1 MFDTLKDYSIV
12 YSFDRTGYQRHAR
25 QFSEI
30 DDALLASKRVL
41 ITGGTSGI
49 GAALTQRLVDT
60 GAEVW
65 VTGRDK
71 NKFDDSGLAERGV
84 KFIALDMTRF
94 DQVLSQP
101 LPELDALVCNAGGMP
116 DQLSLVED
124 RYDVIFASQ
133 VVGHYLLIR
142 RCMEQSLLPRGAPI
156 HLTASGGMYLQKLEL
171 GDLCWQQHRYDK
183 VKSYANAKRAQVIL
197 NQELARQYPQ
207 YTFSASHP
215 GWVGTDALR
224 EALPGFSRKMGDR
237 LRSSEEGADTMY
249 WCLAEGGRLPAG
261 EFWFDRKARKVYPF
275 FWTRESAQT
284 RQSLLDLCEDAW
296 HRHYPAGG

>member
-25 QFSEI
+25 LFSEI

-49 GAALTQRLVDT
+49 GAALAQRLADA

-65 VTGRDK
+65 VTGRGKD
-71 NKFDDSGLAERGV
+71 KFDDSGLAERGV
-84 KFIALDMTRF
+84 TFIELDMTRF

-116 DQLSLVED
+116 DQLMLVED

-142 RCMEQSLLPRGAPI
+142 RCIEQSLLPRGAPI
-156 HLTASGGMYLQKLEL
+156 HLTASGGMYLRKLEL

-197 NQELARQYPQ
+197 NQALARQYPQ

-237 LRSSEEGADTMY
+237 LRTSEEGADTMY
-249 WCLAEGGRLPAG
+249 WCLAEGVRLPAG
-261 EFWFDRKARKVYPF
+261 EFWFDRKARKVSPF
-275 FWTRESAQT
+275 CWTRESAET

-296 HRHYPAGG
+296 HRHYPTGG

>member
-1 MFDTLKDYSIV
+1 MFDTLKDYSII

-25 QFSEI
+25 QFSAI
-30 DDALLASKRVL
+30 DDAKLASQRVL

-49 GAALTQRLVDT
+49 GAALAQRLA
-60 GAEVW
+60 GAGASVW
-65 VTGRDK
+65 VTGRGQE
-71 NKFDDSGLAERGV
+71 KFDDSGLAELGV
-84 KFIALDMTRF
+84 QFIELDMTRF
-94 DQVLSQP
+94 DQVLTQP
-101 LPELDALVCNAGGMP
+101 LPKLDALVCNAGGMP
-116 DQLSLVED
+116 DKLMLVDD

-142 RCMEQSLLPRGAPI
+142 RCIEQSLLPVGAPV

-171 GDLCWQQHRYDK
+171 GDLRWQERRYDK

-197 NQELARQYPQ
+197 NQELARQFPD

-215 GWVGTDALR
+215 GWVGTAALR

-237 LRSSEEGADTMY
+237 LRTSEEGADTIY
-249 WCLAEGGRLPAG
+249 WCLAEGRNLPAG
-261 EFWFDRKARKVYPF
+261 EFWFDRKPRKVYPF
-275 FWTRESAQT
+275 FWTRESADT

-296 HRHYPAGG
+296 QRNSPTGG

>member
-25 QFSEI
+25 HFSEI
-30 DDALLASKRVL
+30 DDARLAGKRVL
-41 ITGGTSGI
+41 VTGGTSGI
-49 GAALTQRLVDT
+49 GAALAQRLAAA
-60 GAEVW
+60 GAKVL
-65 VTGRDK
+65 VTGRGQE
-71 NKFDDSGLAERGV
+71 KFDESGLADLGV
-84 KFIALDMTRF
+84 EFIELDMTRF
-94 DQVLSQP
+94 AQVLSQP

-116 DQLSLVED
+116 DKLMLVED

-142 RCMEQSLLPRGAPI
+142 RCIEQSLLPEGAPV

-171 GDLCWQQHRYDK
+171 NDLCWQQRQYDK

-197 NQELARQYPQ
+197 NQELARQFPN

-215 GWVGTDALR
+215 GWVGTEALR
-224 EALPGFSRKMGDR
+224 EALPGFSNKMGDR
-237 LRSSEEGADTMY
+237 LRTSEEGADTIF
-249 WCLAEGGRLPAG
+249 WCLAEGQALPAG

-275 FWTRESAQT
+275 FWTRESAGT

-296 HRHYPAGG
+296 QRHRPVTG

>member
-49 GAALTQRLVDT
+49 GAALAQRLADA

-65 VTGRDK
+65 VTGRGKD
-71 NKFDDSGLAERGV
+71 KFDDSGLAQRDV
-84 KFIALDMTRF
+84 QFIELDMTRF

-156 HLTASGGMYLQKLEL
+156 HLTASGGMY
-171 GDLCWQQHRYDK
+171 
-183 VKSYANAKRAQVIL
+183 
-197 NQELARQYPQ
+197 
-207 YTFSASHP
+207 
-215 GWVGTDALR
+215 
-224 EALPGFSRKMGDR
+224 
-237 LRSSEEGADTMY
+237 
-249 WCLAEGGRLPAG
+249 
-261 EFWFDRKARKVYPF
+261 
-275 FWTRESAQT
+275 
-284 RQSLLDLCEDAW
+284 
-296 HRHYPAGG
+296 